1 MAERKKSTRRISASS
16 STHTDKTAIKPAG
29 PIRKGRAR
37 VSVSTSAS
45 VPQAATTEAPSTI
58 PAEKQEAPPERERE
72 GTRRDASNVRLYTT
86 PVGDVPSVT
95 SVLSAT
101 KSIADIR
108 GLERWKAKVGV
119 DEAARITQEATQR
132 GGSLHLAA
140 EHYFRTGEPG
150 SGPWWDSA
158 APFLTTRV
166 TKPELIEARVWH
178 PRGFGGSLDLCAIVD
193 GEPAIIDYKTARK
206 RKKLEWIHDYCLQVA
221 AYVAGANHVYRV
233 NAGREDRI
241 RKGYIV
247 VAYEDRPA
255 DVFELGPD
263 ALIAYYREF
272 LARLDEF
279 RRKRAGS
286 RS

>member
-1 MAERKKSTRRISASS
+1 MAQRKEPTKRIKSRKPKAQVQAQIAAQPVPTPAPTS
-16 STHTDKTAIKPAG
+16 STT
-29 PIRKGRAR
+29 
-37 VSVSTSAS
+37 
-45 VPQAATTEAPSTI
+45 Q
-58 PAEKQEAPPERERE
+58 PENQERE
-72 GTRRDASNVRLYTT
+72 GTKRDASNVRLYTT

-101 KSIADIR
+101 KSAADIR
-108 GLERWKAKVGV
+108 GLAKWRAKVGEE
-119 DEAARITQEATQR
+119 EAARITQDATQR
-132 GGSLHLAA
+132 GSSLHLAA
-140 EHYFRTGEPG
+140 EQYFKTGVPG
-150 SGPWWDSA
+150 SGPWWESA

-166 TKPELIEARVWH
+166 SAPELIEARVWH

-206 RKKLEWIHDYCLQVA
+206 RKRLEWIHDYCLQVA

-233 NAGREDRI
+233 SAGREDRI

-272 LARLDEF
+272 CARLDEF
-279 RRKRAGS
+279 RRKRA
-286 RS
+286 R